1 MKKSFIN
8 YKSFTFY
15 ITFSLVISFAV
26 IPTLSYAES
35 YRWTDENGVLHF
47 SDRKPPV
54 KEKKV
59 QAKAVIKKVPKKK
72 RHKKNRLFDF
82 REKVVNIIGV
92 DKILLESGKIV
103 KYVGVGSP
111 AGFLKNNGMGK
122 RILEAEAFHGD
133 LVIGKTVTV
142 LLGRKNKNRKRY
154 YLGHVFLGQ
163 EAFINAELIRKGYAI
178 TEEFPSDFEYQSLFL
193 RLQKDAQSKGVGL
206 WHF

>member
-1 MKKSFIN
+1 MKNSFIN
-8 YKSFTFY
+8 YQSITFY
-15 ITFSLVISFAV
+15 LSIFLVFSFIL
-26 IPTLSYAES
+26 IPLLSYAEF
-35 YRWTDENGVLHF
+35 YRWTDDNGVLHF
-47 SDRKPPV
+47 SDRKPPA

-59 QAKAVIKKVPKKK
+59 QAKVVIKKAPEKK

-111 AGFLKNNGMGK
+111 ANFLKNNGMEK
-122 RILEAEAFHGD
+122 RILEAESFHGN

-142 LLGRKNKNRKRY
+142 LLGKKNKNRRRY

-193 RLQKDAQSKGVGL
+193 RLQKDAQTKGVGL